1 MMRRTELK
9 AYQSYPLIP
18 PPPPPP
24 THAKNAS
31 IFWDFIK
38 KPKKFFG
45 SPRGHFFLHIYT
57 YLIFIAVHMQVT
69 IRLGDLLGQR
79 TPIGNFTSGDL
90 TVYDDA
96 WEEVPVVADVWEHL
110 FTVLTICSF
119 LNECEKLYRQ
129 GWAKYCEFFWNYAD
143 VALFL
148 FLIAFMIMR
157 TSLIEVDQIFIRN
170 IMGLSS
176 IPLYVRLL
184 ELLVLSRRFGP
195 LMLIVQNV
203 LSEVFYFLILAL
215 LMIVAFAQTV
225 TLMFN
230 DPPSETYPEGRELP
244 FFNSVSHS
252 AGTLFIAML
261 GIMDEGQINEMREKY
276 IWTGPLVM
284 ILYLLITSVI
294 LLNLLIAILSNI
306 YKKIDEKSNE
316 EWMFLWGSTV
326 MRLQKEVSETLPAPL
341 NVVLKLLKVFPKA
354 FSQNMVFFILL
365 LTAYIPG
372 FIIGFVIYT
381 PTKII
386 QSFTII
392 FNPMNYKK
400 GRGNPFKGAKVSD
413 MEEQDTEHH
422 HNMENAKSVLS
433 QFWQDNFTDFDLQMR
448 GREGASYQ
456 YDSANR
462 GTMMDFNDMKEKN
475 SKQYFAKLSE
485 RRDEI
490 KDLLS
495 VTSSDTTSLVADV
508 IAGQGNHSKML
519 EDQLALAAKMK
530 TQMLQLEKLI
540 HIANRNINA
549 LSKSEDKRWQKL
561 EGEIGNTGQLA
572 REGSVRIKDPEE
584 EDEDESETI
593 QELPQRSIRTTK
605 AFVRPRRTTRKI

>member
-1 MMRRTELK
+1 
-9 AYQSYPLIP
+9 
-18 PPPPPP
+18 
-24 THAKNAS
+24 
-31 IFWDFIK
+31 
-38 KPKKFFG
+38 
-45 SPRGHFFLHIYT
+45 
-57 YLIFIAVHMQVT
+57 MQVT

-79 TPIGNFTSGDL
+79 VQLTNTTATDIGI
-90 TVYDDA
+90 YDET
-96 WEEVPVVADVWEHL
+96 WEEVPVTPDVWEHL

-129 GWAKYCEFFWNYAD
+129 GWEKYCEFFWNYAD
-143 VALFL
+143 VALFI
-148 FLIAFMIMR
+148 FLILFMIMR
-157 TSLIEVDQIFIRN
+157 SSFIEVDQIFIRN

-215 LMIVAFAQTV
+215 LMIMAFAQTV

-230 DPPSETYPEGRELP
+230 DPPSVDYPQGRELP

-261 GIMDEGQINEMREKY
+261 GIMDESQINEMREKY

-341 NVVLKLLKVFPKA
+341 NVVLKLLKVFPKK
-354 FSQNMVFFILL
+354 FSQTMVFIILL
-365 LTAYIPG
+365 LTAYTPG
-372 FIIGFVIYT
+372 FIIGFALYT
-381 PTKII
+381 PTKILH
-386 QSFTII
+386 SCTII
-392 FNPMNYKK
+392 FNPMNWKK
-400 GRGNPFKGAKVSD
+400 GGGNPFKGAKISD
-413 MEEQDTEHH
+413 LDQEQDTEHH
-422 HNMENAKSVLS
+422 RNMADAKNVLS
-433 QFWQDNFTDFDLQMR
+433 QFWQDNFTDYDLQMR
-448 GREGASYQ
+448 GRESASYT
-456 YDSANR
+456 YDSAQR
-462 GTMMDFNDMKEKN
+462 GTVMDMKDLM
-475 SKQYFAKLSE
+475 AKDSGKYNAQLDE
-485 RRDEI
+485 RREEI

-508 IAGQGNHSKML
+508 IAGQTQHSKMF
-519 EDQLALAAKMK
+519 EDQMAMTAKMK

-540 HIANRNINA
+540 HIANRNLNL
-549 LSKSEDKRWQKL
+549 LSKSEDKRWKKL
-561 EGEIGNTGQLA
+561 EGEINHTGQM
-572 REGSVRIKDPEE
+572 GKKKSVANIYEPEE
-584 EDEDESETI
+584 EEEDAVPED
-593 QELPQRSIRTTK
+593 LPPRSMRTTK
-605 AFVRPRRTTRKI
+605 AFTRPRRTTVRKR